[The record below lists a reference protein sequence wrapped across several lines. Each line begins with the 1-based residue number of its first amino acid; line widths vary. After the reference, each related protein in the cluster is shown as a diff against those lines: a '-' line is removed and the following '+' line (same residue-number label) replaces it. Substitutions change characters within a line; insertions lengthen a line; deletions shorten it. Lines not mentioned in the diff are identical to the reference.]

1 MQLYIK
7 LYPDQLSRYPTV
19 EAFVKGVWDL
29 VGSGKMPAV
38 ADDAVSLISN
48 FSVAVQAG

>member
-7 LYPDQLSRYPTV
+7 LYPDQLSRLPTV

-38 ADDAVSLISN
+38 ADDAVR
-48 FSVAVQAG
+48 